1 MALSADTPR
10 TYELGEINEL
20 PVAASTIIYEGAAVG
35 LTSGYA
41 RGLVAGDEFQGFATE
56 QADNSAVA
64 TNGAINVKVRES
76 GKIVATITSIAV
88 TNIGDNVYMSD
99 DGTYTLES
107 SGNSLIGKVH
117 RYVAA
122 NTCVVQFKSYN
133 A

>member
-1 MALSADTPR
+1 MALSVDTPR
-10 TYELGEINEL
+10 SYELGEINEL
-20 PVAASTIIYEGAAVG
+20 PVKASTKIYEGAAVG
-35 LTSGYA
+35 LASGYA

-64 TNGAINVKVRES
+64 TDGNINVKVRES
-76 GKIVATITSIAV
+76 GKIEATLTGVAV

-99 DGTYTLES
+99 DGTFTLES
-107 SGNSLIGKVH
+107 SGNSLVGKVH

-122 NTCVVQFKSYN
+122 NTCIIKFKSYN